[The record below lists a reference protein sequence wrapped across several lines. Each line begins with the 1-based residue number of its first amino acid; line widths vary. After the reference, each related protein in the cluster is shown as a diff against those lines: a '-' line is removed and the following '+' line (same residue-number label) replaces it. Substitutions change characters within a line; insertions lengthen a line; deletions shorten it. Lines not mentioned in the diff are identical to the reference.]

1 MNDKK
6 ENGESMD
13 RRVRPEKREND
24 VGLGR
29 PNRLKTETALG

>member
-13 RRVRPEKREND
+13 CRVRSEKRENE

-29 PNRLKTETALG
+29 PDRLETETALG